1 MSDSAKKQI
10 SRLPQSDLTAEQLL
24 TKLLELITSANEVDQ
39 LTEGLI
45 ESTLG
50 VHLEPYDEDSSSYAA
65 RLTET
70 WNVKVEVSDD
80 EFYGHGVDLRFFD
93 TEGGTRAPMAD
104 ICAVDSDA
112 FSRTLVNAGF
122 ERQPYRG
129 IHGAF
134 IGDFLTR
141 GSVQVITSVHGEAS
155 EPDEKRTH
163 QCIAAVQVRRYD

>member
-10 SRLPQSDLTAEQLL
+10 SQLPQSDLTAEQLL
-24 TKLLELITSANEVDQ
+24 TKLLDLLTSANEVEE
-39 LTEGLI
+39 LTKSLV
-45 ESTLG
+45 ESTFG

-70 WNVKVEVSDD
+70 WNVRVEISDD

-93 TEGGTRAPMAD
+93 TDGGTRAPMSD
-104 ICAVDSDA
+104 ICALDSDA
-112 FSRTLVNAGF
+112 FSGTLVNAGF
-122 ERQPYRG
+122 GRQPYPD
-129 IHGAF
+129 IHGGR
-134 IGDFLTR
+134 IGDLLTR
-141 GSVQVITSVHGEAS
+141 GPVQVITSVYGEAS